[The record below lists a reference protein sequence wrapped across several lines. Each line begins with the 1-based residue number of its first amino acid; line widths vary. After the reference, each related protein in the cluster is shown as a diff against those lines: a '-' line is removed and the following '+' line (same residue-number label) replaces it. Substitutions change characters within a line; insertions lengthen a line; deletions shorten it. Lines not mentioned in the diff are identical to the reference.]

1 MYTILICIS
10 TWSNQ
15 RGEGVGATFNQ
26 QFSHTERLH
35 VNVHVTYMY
44 MHHAKHMV
52 KLEGGGGGRRE
63 RGGNTQ
69 PPTAKVRDTNKIK
82 SPLSYRTQSPFVQD
96 VSLTIYEVN
105 PISGT

>member
-1 MYTILICIS
+1 MVKS
-10 TWSNQ
+10 EG
-15 RGEGVGATFNQ
+15 RGEGGATFNQ

-35 VNVHVTYMY
+35 VNGHVTYMY
-44 MHHAKHMV
+44 MHRAKHMV

-63 RGGNTQ
+63 REGGGNTQ
-69 PPTAKVRDTNKIK
+69 PSTAKVRDTNKIK